1 MVVHEYAAEIQQP
14 VTQDT
19 FDTVFRAVDLVN
31 FLLLLCAVENSR
43 KACVYRRSRSAGL
56 CDCYIEHLVSS

>member
-43 KACVYRRSRSAGL
+43 KACVYL
-56 CDCYIEHLVSS
+56 PQ